1 MGTEKSAVE
10 KLIGELAKLPG
21 IGIRTATRLTYHL
34 LNRDKE
40 DLEYLIDSLRGIIE
54 RAEFCSICFNVTE
67 IDPCAICSNSK
78 RDHST
83 ICVVSQPQ
91 DLMAIEATQAFEGV
105 YHVLGGLLDALAGV
119 DIGDLKIAEL
129 NNRVNRDEIDEVI
142 LALDPTAEGET
153 TARYI
158 AKVLKPSGIKV
169 TILARGI
176 SAGSVLEFADKKTL
190 TSALQ
195 NRIEI

>member
-10 KLIGELAKLPG
+10 KLVEELAKLPG

-40 DLEYLIDSLRGIIE
+40 DLEYLIDALRGIIE
-54 RAEFCSICFNVTE
+54 RAEFCSICFNITE
-67 IDPCAICSNSK
+67 TDPCEICSNSK
-78 RDHST
+78 RDHRT

-91 DLMAIEATQAFEGV
+91 DLTAIEATQAFEGV

-129 NNRVNRDEIDEVI
+129 KNRVNRDEIDEVI

-158 AKVLKPSGIKV
+158 SKVLKPTGVKV